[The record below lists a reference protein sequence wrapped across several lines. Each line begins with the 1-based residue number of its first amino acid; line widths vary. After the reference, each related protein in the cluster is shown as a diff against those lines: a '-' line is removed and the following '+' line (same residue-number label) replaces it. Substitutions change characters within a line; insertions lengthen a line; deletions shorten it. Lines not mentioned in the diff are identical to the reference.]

1 MGGRLFMRKLFLLLV
16 FLLSCCIPA
25 CADEIVITF
34 GGDCVLGTREEWK
47 EDPKTFDTMI
57 AQKGYDW
64 CFENIKEPFQTD
76 DISLINLECVLQSH
90 SEGHA
95 SGKQYTFRGDPAYTA
110 ILKAAGIEQVN
121 IANNHYIDFSRSG
134 RESTRAAL
142 EAGGIGFSGYTYRS
156 IVEVNGYRIGFA
168 GCRETVFLERREPVY
183 NDLKYL
189 KKQGCDVIIYSCHW
203 GKEYSPTHNRRQI
216 TMADYAIKYGADIV
230 VGTHPHCVQGLEA
243 RRGGV
248 VLYSLGNLVFGGTHD
263 MTTFDALVAQ
273 AVLQFEDGKYQ
284 GVAIRLLPVLTS
296 SERPGNNFRPEFASG
311 KDAERI
317 MQLIQNDSEMKISR
331 DMWFPAE

>member
-1 MGGRLFMRKLFLLLV
+1 MLKLFLALMVL
-16 FLLSCCIPA
+16 FCLFPSA
-25 CADEIVITF
+25 YADEIVITF

-47 EDPKTFDTMI
+47 DHPKTFDTMI
-57 AQKGYDW
+57 AKKGYDW
-64 CFENIKEPFQTD
+64 CFEKIKEPFVND
-76 DISLINLECVLQSH
+76 DISLINLECVLQEH

-95 SGKQYTFRGDPAYTA
+95 SGKQYTFRGDPAYTE

-142 EAGGIGFSGYTYRS
+142 TEAGIGFSGYTYRS
-156 IVEVNGYRIGFA
+156 IVEINDYKIGFA
-168 GCRETVFLERREPVY
+168 GCRETVFLDRREPVY

-203 GKEYSPTHNRRQI
+203 GKEYSPTHNQAQI
-216 TMADYAIKYGADIV
+216 RMADYALKYGADIV
-230 VGTHPHCVQGLEA
+230 VGTHPHCVQGIEA

-263 MTTFDALVAQ
+263 LSTHDAFIAQ
-273 AVLQFEDGKYQ
+273 AVLTFDNGKYQ
-284 GVAIRLLPVLTS
+284 GVTLRLLPVLTS
-296 SERPGNNFRPEFASG
+296 IERPGNNFKPEFAAG
-311 KDAERI
+311 KDYQRI
-317 MQLIQNDSEMKISR
+317 MQLIQNDSEIKISEE
-331 DMWFPAE
+331 MWFPAD

>member
-1 MGGRLFMRKLFLLLV
+1 MLCRIFVFLLLMFV
-16 FLLSCCIPA
+16 LCTA
-25 CADEIVITF
+25 AEADEIVITL

-47 EDPKTFDTMI
+47 EQPKTFDTMI
-57 AQKGYDW
+57 AHKGFDW
-64 CFENIKEPFQTD
+64 CFQRIAEPFLTD

-95 SGKQYTFRGDPAYTA
+95 SGKQYTFRGDPSYTE
-110 ILKAAGIEQVN
+110 ILKSAGIEQVN

-142 EAGGIGFSGYTYRS
+142 NEAGIGFSGYTYRS
-156 IVEVNGYRIGFA
+156 IVEINGYKIGFA

-183 NDLKYL
+183 NDLKNL

-203 GKEYSPTHNRRQI
+203 GKEYSPTHNKRQI
-216 TMADYAIKYGADIV
+216 TMADYALKYGADIV
-230 VGTHPHCVQGLEA
+230 VGTHPHCVQGVEA

-263 MTTFDALVAQ
+263 LTTHDAVIAQ
-273 AVLQFEDGKYQ
+273 AVLNFEAGQYT
-284 GVAIRLLPVLTS
+284 GVTLRLLPVLTS
-296 SERPGNNFRPEFASG
+296 GERPGNNFQPVFAAG
-311 KDAERI
+311 TDYDRI
-317 MQLIQNDSEMKISR
+317 MQLIQNDSEIQISGE
-331 DMWFPAE
+331 MYFPAE